1 MIWRVQMKKAL
12 LLKIAS
18 DAIQSEF
25 DKQEINRTALLQA
38 YPELQEQGAVFVTL
52 KQNGNLR
59 GCIGSLV
66 AHRSLLEDLIH
77 NAKAA
82 AFGDP
87 RFSPLGENEFE
98 NTDIEIS
105 LLSTP
110 QELHYI
116 DKEDLKRKIRPQIDG
131 VVLKLGFNQATFLPQ
146 VWEEL
151 SDFNLFFAHLC
162 QKAGLQASGC
172 LEAHPNIFTYQV
184 ERIE

>member
-1 MIWRVQMKKAL
+1 MKKEL
-12 LLKIAS
+12 LLRIAS

-25 DKQEINRTALLQA
+25 DKQEINRLALLQA
-38 YPELQEQGAVFVTL
+38 YPELQDQGAVFVTL

-87 RFSPLGENEFE
+87 RFPPLREDEFE

-110 QELHYI
+110 KELHYT
-116 DKEDLKRKIRPQIDG
+116 DREDLKGKIRPNIDG
-131 VVLKLGFNQATFLPQ
+131 VILKLGFNQATFLPQ
-146 VWEEL
+146 VWEDL
-151 SDFNLFFAHLC
+151 PDFDLFFAHLC

-172 LEAHPNIFTYQV
+172 LEAHPNILTYQV
-184 ERIE
+184 ERVE